1 MAPVERGSVLN
12 MKRSR
17 TLFLSVSVVVVLL
30 FSGVLLANRNTQDV
44 LFRALGNL
52 AEVVHL
58 VENEYVDELN
68 QEALSLSLD
77 AGLVESFDRSAA
89 VLPVDQIGNYLE
101 FIESPPPFGLGLTS
115 RLGSAAIHYVL
126 PGSPAETAGLNRWEV
141 IELVEG
147 VNSRGRPLWQI
158 RLELMEHQ
166 NSGEKVTLTVF
177 DREVDDRRE
186 VVLVPTNWQPQ
197 AASVELHD
205 EVTVIKIEAV
215 AADAVTL
222 VAGLVPEKGALILDL
237 RDLRWGLEAETID
250 LADGFIHEGIVG
262 QWKGRRAGARV
273 YEATPEMVIS
283 SAPMVLVGPHTEGV
297 GEILAAALKR
307 SGAVLVGQ
315 KTLGHAPYM
324 SLVRDGD
331 VAVWMPVGQWLR
343 PDDEPINGHGIE
355 PDHVVEVADPDA
367 EGDPVLERALEIIT
381 QEAEMAA

>member
-17 TLFLSVSVVVVLL
+17 TIFLTVSLAVVLL
-30 FSGVLLANRNTQDV
+30 FSSVLLANRNTQDV

-58 VENEYVDELN
+58 VETEYVDELN

-77 AGLVESFDRSAA
+77 AGLVESLDRSAA

-101 FIESPPPFGLGLTS
+101 LVESPPPFGLGLTS
-115 RLGSAAIHYVL
+115 RLGSAAVHYVL
-126 PGSPAETAGLNRWEV
+126 TGSPAETAGLNRWEV

-158 RLELMEHQ
+158 RLELMDRQ
-166 NSGEKVTLTVF
+166 NAGESVTLKVF
-177 DREVDDRRE
+177 DRDVDDRRE
-186 VVLVPTNWQPQ
+186 VVLEPTEWLPQ
-197 AASVELHD
+197 AATAELRA
-205 EVTVIKIEAV
+205 EATVIRIEAV
-215 AADAVTL
+215 SADAVDQI
-222 VAGLVPEKGALILDL
+222 AELVPETGALILDL
-237 RDLRWGLEAETID
+237 RDLRWGLEAEIIS
-250 LADGFIHEGIVG
+250 LADRFIREGVVG
-262 QWKGRRAGARV
+262 QWKGRRAGSRV
-273 YEATPEMVIS
+273 YSATADVVTASP
-283 SAPMVLVGPHTEGV
+283 PLVLVGPHTEGA

-343 PDDEPINGHGIE
+343 SDDETIDGNGIE
-355 PDHVVEVADPDA
+355 PDHPVEVTDPDA
-367 EGDPVLERALEIIT
+367 PGDPVLERALEIISR
-381 QEAEMAA
+381 ESEMAA